1 MSIKNLSDGTIHKI
15 ATNQVVVSLA
25 IAVKELVENSLDAGA
40 TQLQVRFGDLGVT
53 FFEVSDNGHG
63 IDPDVYDEVVAR
75 HSTSKLTEFNDLDN
89 IGTFGFRGEVRVL

>member
-1 MSIKNLSDGTIHKI
+1 MNNL
-15 ATNQVVVSLA
+15 ALVVVSLA

-63 IDPDVYDEVVAR
+63 IGM
-75 HSTSKLTEFNDLDN
+75 K
-89 IGTFGFRGEVRVL
+89 G